1 MRLEQIHGGWA
12 AVGDGWAVFGSS
24 EEEATLRFEEAE
36 RKHREIDARP
46 IEEAEL
52 QADAEA
58 RSA

>member
-12 AVGDGWAVFGSS
+12 AVGEGWAVFGSS

-46 IEEAEL
+46 IEEAEP
-52 QADAEA
+52 QADA
-58 RSA
+58 

>member
-12 AVGDGWAVFGSS
+12 AVGDGWAVFGVS

-46 IEEAEL
+46 IEEDQPQANAEG
-52 QADAEA
+52 
-58 RSA
+58 RSV

>member
-46 IEEAEL
+46 IEETEP
-52 QADAEA
+52 QADAKA